1 MTLVVKEAHQH
12 LIYSTVAEIVI
23 IIGVSWWQIYYL
35 TSLMD
40 RKLVV

>member
-1 MTLVVKEAHQH
+1 MRQSHQH
-12 LIYSTVAEIVI
+12 LVYSTVAEIVAI
-23 IIGVSWWQIYYL
+23 ALISWWQIYYL